1 MRGSSVPLSYLSMHF
16 SVFWWTSRM
25 FHIFSCLFRLLIAE
39 KHFSAF
45 FDQNFIWKILW
56 TIQINLR
63 RVAKDVI
70 IETKYEQWPFCVSS
84 ITEENVCL
92 IPDGKLILIILIDS
106 KDSYLRYTDNDGNFD
121 FISRIK
127 TKGVK

>member
-1 MRGSSVPLSYLSMHF
+1 MLL
-16 SVFWWTSRM
+16 
-25 FHIFSCLFRLLIAE
+25 LRL
-39 KHFSAF
+39 
-45 FDQNFIWKILW
+45 
-56 TIQINLR
+56 R
-63 RVAKDVI
+63 
-70 IETKYEQWPFCVSS
+70 KYEQRPFCVSS